1 MSDRRVVDRLHQP
14 SRPMIDLGLP
24 AVYTEGH
31 VGLGVANYVFGDT
44 LWTFRVFEQVSHR
57 LSY

>member
-1 MSDRRVVDRLHQP
+1 
-14 SRPMIDLGLP
+14 MIDLGFP
-24 AVYTEGH
+24 TVYTERH

-44 LWTFRVFEQVSHR
+44 RWTFGVFEQVSHR